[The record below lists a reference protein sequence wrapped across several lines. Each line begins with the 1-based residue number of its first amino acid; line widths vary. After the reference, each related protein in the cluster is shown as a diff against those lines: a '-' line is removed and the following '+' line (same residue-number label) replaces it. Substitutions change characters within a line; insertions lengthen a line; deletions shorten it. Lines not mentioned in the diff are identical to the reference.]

1 MVENKC
7 VTQLRCVFPAPE
19 EEQTTTRGIAEEN
32 DNSCD
37 KDAATKQEE
46 EEEGGISAPL
56 VLSQERLEEVY
67 RRLHCLQ
74 EQVKRLQ
81 VRRDEQSDYDSQMER
96 RDNKR

>member
-1 MVENKC
+1 MKKSE
-7 VTQLRCVFPAPE
+7 TQLNCVFSSAD
-19 EEQTTTRGIAEEN
+19 EEQTAISEVEEEN

-37 KDAATKQEE
+37 KDASTKQEE
-46 EEEGGISAPL
+46 EEERGISAPL

-81 VRRDEQSDYDSQMER
+81 VRRV
-96 RDNKR
+96 

>member
-7 VTQLRCVFPAPE
+7 AIQLNCVLSSAE
-19 EEQTTTRGIAEEN
+19 EEQTAIREVAEEN
-32 DNSCD
+32 DNSRD

-46 EEEGGISAPL
+46 DRGISAPL
-56 VLSQERLEEVY
+56 VLSQERLEELC

-81 VRRDEQSDYDSQMER
+81 VRRNEQREYDSQMEM

>member
-1 MVENKC
+1 MKKSE
-7 VTQLRCVFPAPE
+7 TQLNCVFSSAD
-19 EEQTTTRGIAEEN
+19 EEQAAISEVVEEN

-37 KDAATKQEE
+37 KDASTKQEE
-46 EEEGGISAPL
+46 EERGISAPL

-81 VRRDEQSDYDSQMER
+81 VRRV
-96 RDNKR
+96 

>member
-1 MVENKC
+1 MYKKKSE
-7 VTQLRCVFPAPE
+7 TQLNCVFSSAD
-19 EEQTTTRGIAEEN
+19 EEQTAISGVVEEN

-37 KDAATKQEE
+37 KDASTKQEE
-46 EEEGGISAPL
+46 EEEERGISAPL

-81 VRRDEQSDYDSQMER
+81 VRRV
-96 RDNKR
+96 

>member
-7 VTQLRCVFPAPE
+7 AIQLNCVLSAE
-19 EEQTTTRGIAEEN
+19 EEQTAIREVAEEN
-32 DNSCD
+32 DNSRD

-46 EEEGGISAPL
+46 DRGISAPL
-56 VLSQERLEEVY
+56 VLSQERLEELC

-81 VRRDEQSDYDSQMER
+81 VRRNEQGEYDDGDEG
-96 RDNKR
+96 